1 MRRRFLAVFCLLG
14 AAVLVA
20 GACTPPGGP
29 GNTPPTAVIDAD
41 PTFGAPPLE
50 VTLSASNSTDV
61 GGSIASYL
69 WDLGDGNTSGLEDLT
84 HTYSS
89 EGTYTVTLTVTDNL
103 GKTDTDTVDIVV
115 SSNQPPTVAAWADVT
130 SGLAPLSVNFTSSAS
145 DPDGTIVSVEWDFGD
160 GATSTDAD
168 PAHVYANPG
177 IYAAT
182 VTATDDE
189 GAVTSDSVTITV
201 SANQAPTAAASADVT
216 SGKAPLTVTFDGS
229 ASTDPDNLIV
239 AYDWDFGE
247 GSVVGG
253 VAPSHTYFTSG
264 SYTVTLSVTDE
275 LGATDSTTLTILV
288 SDNVAPLANIQATP
302 TNGHAPLQVF
312 FDGTSS
318 SDADGSIVSYE
329 WDFGDGVTDTGANP
343 AHTYTSSGTYTATLT
358 VTDDNGDTGT
368 DTATINVGVPNVA
381 PTAVAAASPTSGPEV
396 LVVNFD
402 ASTSSDP
409 DGSIASTVWDFGD
422 GQTSAN
428 GNPTHTFTTA
438 GSYTVTL
445 TVTDDDGATD
455 TDSLTITVTPNQAP
469 TAAASANPLT
479 AKVGTAVAFDGS
491 GSSDPDGTVASYAWD
506 FDDGDS
512 SSAVSP
518 PHTFTTVGTYDVALT
533 VTDDD
538 GATDTATLTVTVVPN
553 QAPSAAISA
562 NPQTGAYPLLVSFDS
577 SASVDPD
584 GTIAS
589 TAWNFGDGGTSSDPA
604 PDHTYNSAGT
614 FTATLTVTDDNGAA
628 GTASV
633 TITVVQDND
642 GDGFSPPTDCDDTE
656 PTTYPGAPDP
666 LDAAGVDSNCDGL
679 DGDAADTLLVDS
691 ASGVDNGACGA
702 PGSPCASIDQGV
714 ANANGAG
721 KGVVQVSSG
730 SYGGFTLTGDLTVR
744 GGYESDFDGRLGTTT
759 VTGNGTG
766 VLASGTT
773 SGATLANLTVNSG
786 APSGAGASAYGVRA
800 TASTLAIEH
809 STISAAAGNA
819 GVAGSTPSGALTP
832 GTNGAS
838 GGNGGQHNV
847 PAGATGGGTGA
858 NAGGNGGRGE
868 GISGAS
874 GANGGSGGGGGCNNC
889 VSNSD
894 YSGGGAGGG
903 AKGPNG
909 STGTA
914 GTAGAATFSDSY
926 VPTNGATGGN
936 GGNGGGGGGGG
947 GGGRACDAFWCAGQ
961 WTGGGAGGKGGG
973 GGQGGSAGTGG
984 TSGGGSFAV
993 YSHNSSVVIDSN
1005 TTLSTANGGSG
1016 GNGGNGQPGANGGSG
1031 GNGGTGAKADNVTG
1045 SPGSGGAGGAP
1056 NANGGNGGN
1065 GAAGTCCNAASG
1077 GGGGGGGG
1085 GNGGVGGAGG
1095 GGAGGPS
1102 IAMLNKGTGSIT
1114 FGGDVSTQVTIGSGG
1129 TGGSGGNSGATGQ
1142 GVKSLD
1148 VA

>member
-1 MRRRFLAVFCLLG
+1 MRRRFLAVLCLLG

-29 GNTPPTAVIDAD
+29 GNTPPTAVITAS

-50 VTLSASNSTDV
+50 VILSASNSTDV

-84 HTYSS
+84 HTYTT

-115 SSNQPPTVAAWADVT
+115 SSNQPPTVTASADVT
-130 SGLAPLSVNFTSSAS
+130 SGLAPLTVSFTSSAS
-145 DPDGTIVSVEWDFGD
+145 DPDGTIASVEWDFGD

-177 IYAAT
+177 TYAAT
-182 VTATDDE
+182 VTATDDQ
-189 GAVTSDSVTITV
+189 GAVTSDSMTITV
-201 SANQAPTAAASADVT
+201 SANQAPTAAASADAT
-216 SGKAPLTVTFDGS
+216 SGKAPLTVNFDGS
-229 ASTDPDNLIV
+229 ASSDPDNLIV
-239 AYDWDFGE
+239 AYDWNFGE
-247 GSVVGG
+247 GPDVGG
-253 VAPSHTYFTSG
+253 VAPSHTYASSG
-264 SYTVTLSVTDE
+264 SYTVTLTVTDE

-288 SDNVAPLANIQATP
+288 ADNVAPLANIQATP
-302 TNGHAPLQVF
+302 TSGHAPLEVH
-312 FDGTSS
+312 FDGTTST
-318 SDADGSIVSYE
+318 DADGSIVSYD
-329 WDFGDGVTDTGANP
+329 WAFGDSTTDIGAAP
-343 AHTYTSSGTYTATLT
+343 SHTYASSGTYTATLT

-368 DTATINVGVPNVA
+368 DTFTINVGVPNVA
-381 PTAVAAASPTSGPEV
+381 PTAVASANPSSGPEV
-396 LVVNFD
+396 LVVNFN
-402 ASTSSDP
+402 STGSSDT

-422 GQTSAN
+422 GDTSASP
-428 GNPTHTFTTA
+428 NPTHTYTTA
-438 GSYTVTL
+438 GSYTVSL
-445 TVTDDDGATD
+445 TVTDDDGSTD
-455 TDSLTITVTPNQAP
+455 TDSLTVTVTPNQAP
-469 TAAASANPLT
+469 TASASANPLT
-479 AKVGTAVAFDGS
+479 AKVGTTVAFDGS
-491 GSSDPDGTVASYAWD
+491 GSGDPDGTIASYAWD

-518 PHTFTTVGTYDVALT
+518 PHTFTAVGTYNVILT

-538 GATDTATLTVTVVPN
+538 GATDSSTVTVTVVPN

-584 GTIAS
+584 GNIAS
-589 TAWNFGDGGTSSDPA
+589 TAWNFGDGGTSTDPA
-604 PDHTYNSAGT
+604 PDHTYTSAGS
-614 FTATLTVTDDNGAA
+614 FTATLTVTDDNGAT
-628 GTASV
+628 GNASV

-642 GDGFSPPTDCDDTE
+642 GDGVSPPTDCDDTE
-656 PTTYPGAPDP
+656 ATTYPGAPDS
-666 LDAAGVDSNCDGL
+666 LDAAGVDSNCDGA
-679 DGDAADTLLVDS
+679 DGVAADTVFVDS
-691 ASGVDNGACGA
+691 AGGSDSGSCG
-702 PGSPCASIDQGV
+702 PIGSPCATIGQGV
-714 ANANGAG
+714 ANANGTG

-730 SYGGFTLTGDLTVR
+730 SYAGFTLTGDLVIR

-800 TASTLAIEH
+800 TASTLAIER
-809 STISAAAGNA
+809 STISAAAGNG
-819 GVAGSTPSGALTP
+819 GVAGSTPSGALTS

-838 GGNGGQHNV
+838 GGNGGQHIV
-847 PAGATGGGTGA
+847 SGGATGGGTGA
-858 NAGGNGGRGE
+858 NAGGNGGGGE
-868 GISGAS
+868 GISGAN
-874 GANGGSGGGGGCNNC
+874 GANGGSGGSGGCNNC
-889 VSNSD
+889 VSNSN
-894 YSGGGAGGG
+894 YSGGGASGG

-909 STGTA
+909 STGSA
-914 GTAGAATFSDSY
+914 GGAGVASFSGLY
-926 VPTNGATGGN
+926 VPTNGTGGGT

-947 GGGRACDAFWCAGQ
+947 GGGRACDDFWCAGQ

-993 YSHNSSVVIDSN
+993 YSHNSTVVIDSN

-1016 GNGGNGQPGANGGSG
+1016 GNGGNGQLGASGGSG

-1045 SPGSGGAGGAP
+1045 SPGSSGAGGAP
-1056 NANGGNGGN
+1056 NANGGGGGN

-1102 IAMLNKGTGSIT
+1102 IAMLKREPVRSHS
-1114 FGGDVSTQVTIGSGG
+1114 V
-1129 TGGSGGNSGATGQ
+1129 ATSQ
-1142 GVKSLD
+1142 PR
-1148 VA
+1148 